1 LLQVTL
7 WNTGEDAFQHSTYGD
22 WLTIER
28 VIKTAGGT
36 QYKILN
42 SAGRK
47 VGASGHEGQT
57 AVYISEDVGRLKPFA
72 AVLHAR
78 P

>member
-1 LLQVTL
+1 VLPQVTL

-22 WLTIER
+22 WITIER

-47 VGASGHEGQT
+47 VCGCFVCPALLLASRGLAQLVERET
-57 AVYISEDVGRLKPFA
+57 ATMGP
-72 AVLHAR
+72 
-78 P
+78 